1 MKAKIR
7 EIFRTTLFLILTAFL
22 FAETATAL
30 TRSVP
35 SQYATIQTAIDAS
48 SSGDVVLVS
57 PGTYVE
63 NIDFKGKNI
72 TVGSLFLTTGDES
85 YISQTI
91 IDGNRANPT
100 VYFHSGEDSTAKLVG
115 LSITNGIRGIYIG
128 ESSPTIDSCRIY
140 RNEAPWDSPGGGVLA
155 GSRSL
160 IKNCAIYD
168 NYARHG
174 GGICLGHNFDGIVTN
189 CNIYN
194 NRIFDA
200 GGSQVSVWHT
210 LTGKL
215 QNSIIREEGTSTLTP
230 IEFRSSGA
238 SPIMKNLL
246 IITDN
251 NGSDL
256 QENSNGVF
264 FSWDNSHPIIVNATI
279 INTSGVTG
287 NLLNRS
293 SGTFTIINSI
303 AYGYTLIQETE
314 VTAQYSRFDNQVSG
328 TGNVSANPLFVDP
341 ASGDYHLSTGS
352 PCIDSGTSVNA
363 PSTDLDGLSR
373 PQGAGYD
380 MGAYEGAYNP
390 ACYPPVKLSNYD
402 YFNVV
407 QDAYDNVN
415 DGDAVLMQTGPF
427 SEYVLLNRDIA
438 TILRGGYNCSYD
450 SNPGYTTIKGSLTIT
465 NGTVTVDKLII
476 AATPDLVAYYPF
488 NGNANDESGNGNH
501 GTVNGATLTADR
513 SGNLN
518 RAYLFNG
525 VDNYIEA
532 TRPISAD
539 NSFTI
544 SCWIRYEWQPHRIWI
559 MFFGCNSERTVDGF
573 AALINAND
581 GYEGMYQGE
590 TQFGFFD
597 KEQNR
602 FDISTFQ
609 GNWLYIVTTYDA
621 QNQTLKSYLNGSV
634 ISEVASVSPK
644 NIQGWPLYIGK
655 GGESFFKGSIDEVRI
670 YNRALSASEIL
681 NLYNNY

>member
-1 MKAKIR
+1 
-7 EIFRTTLFLILTAFL
+7 
-22 FAETATAL
+22 
-30 TRSVP
+30 
-35 SQYATIQTAIDAS
+35 
-48 SSGDVVLVS
+48 
-57 PGTYVE
+57 
-63 NIDFKGKNI
+63 
-72 TVGSLFLTTGDES
+72 
-85 YISQTI
+85 
-91 IDGNRANPT
+91 
-100 VYFHSGEDSTAKLVG
+100 
-115 LSITNGIRGIYIG
+115 
-128 ESSPTIDSCRIY
+128 
-140 RNEAPWDSPGGGVLA
+140 
-155 GSRSL
+155 
-160 IKNCAIYD
+160 
-168 NYARHG
+168 
-174 GGICLGHNFDGIVTN
+174 
-189 CNIYN
+189 
-194 NRIFDA
+194 
-200 GGSQVSVWHT
+200 
-210 LTGKL
+210 
-215 QNSIIREEGTSTLTP
+215 
-230 IEFRSSGA
+230 
-238 SPIMKNLL
+238 
-246 IITDN
+246 
-251 NGSDL
+251 
-256 QENSNGVF
+256 
-264 FSWDNSHPIIVNATI
+264 
-279 INTSGVTG
+279 
-287 NLLNRS
+287 
-293 SGTFTIINSI
+293 
-303 AYGYTLIQETE
+303 
-314 VTAQYSRFDNQVSG
+314 
-328 TGNVSANPLFVDP
+328 
-341 ASGDYHLSTGS
+341 
-352 PCIDSGTSVNA
+352 
-363 PSTDLDGLSR
+363 
-373 PQGAGYD
+373 